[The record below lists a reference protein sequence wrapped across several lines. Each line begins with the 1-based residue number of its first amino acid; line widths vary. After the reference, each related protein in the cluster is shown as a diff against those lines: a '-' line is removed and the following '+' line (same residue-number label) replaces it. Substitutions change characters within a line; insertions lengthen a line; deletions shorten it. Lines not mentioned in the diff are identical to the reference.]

1 MKTIARGLV
10 GIPLG
15 LTLLWLLAEGG
26 YLLTVQ
32 GFFPWRNLLVQYSG
46 ILGMGVMSVAMVLAV
61 RPAWLEPRLHG
72 LDKMYRLH
80 KWLGISGLVLSVAH
94 WLVSQGPKWLV
105 QAGLLERPARG
116 PRPTPTFEIFRIFQE
131 QRGLAEQVGE
141 FAFYAAVVLIGI
153 ALIKRFPY
161 RHFFTTHRWLALVY
175 LALVVHSVVL
185 TSFPYWTQPL
195 GIVMGILMLAGT
207 LAAVISLFRRIGIK
221 RKVTGEI
228 LAADYLAGV
237 KVNAITLQLH
247 DRWPGHEPGQFA
259 FVTFDE
265 REGAHP
271 FTISSAW
278 AGDGRLQFLIKAV
291 GDYTRTLAAT
301 LKPGDP
307 VTVEGP
313 YGRFQFEGPARR
325 QIWIGAGIGVSP
337 FVARLKA
344 LAARP
349 DGRVVDFFH
358 VTGEVDAEALHRLEA
373 DARAAGV
380 HLHVLVSPRDGRLTG
395 ERLRTLLPD
404 WRQAEVWFCGPSAFG
419 KAISQD
425 LASQGLPGPRFHQ
438 ELFEMR

>member
-1 MKTIARGLV
+1 MKTILRGLV
-10 GIPLG
+10 GLLLA

-26 YLLTVQ
+26 NLLTAQ

-46 ILGMGVMSVAMVLAV
+46 LLGMGVMSVAMVLAV
-61 RPAWLEPRLHG
+61 RPAWLEHRLHG

-94 WLVSQGPKWLV
+94 WLFSQGPKWLV
-105 QAGLLERPARG
+105 QAGLLEKPARG
-116 PRPTPTFEIFRIFQE
+116 PRPTPTVEIFRVFQE
-131 QRGLAEQVGE
+131 QRGLAEQIGE
-141 FAFYAAVVLIGI
+141 IAFYAAVVLIAI

-161 RHFFTTHRWLALVY
+161 RYFFITHRWLAVVY

-185 TSFPYWTQPL
+185 TNFSYWTEPV
-195 GIVMGILMLAGT
+195 GILMGVLMLAGT
-207 LAAVISLFRRIGIK
+207 LAALISLFRRIGIN
-221 RKVTGEI
+221 RKAVGEI
-228 LAADYLAGV
+228 VGVKYLEGV
-237 KVNAITLQLH
+237 KVNAITIQLK
-247 DRWPGHEPGQFA
+247 DRWPGHEAGQFA

-271 FTISSAW
+271 FTISSAS
-278 AGDGRLQFLIKAV
+278 AADGRLQFLIKAL
-291 GDYTRTLAAT
+291 GDYTRTLADT

-313 YGRFQFEGPARR
+313 YGRFHFEGTSRR

-337 FVARLKA
+337 FVARLKT
-344 LAARP
+344 LAAQP

-358 VTGEVDAEALHRLEA
+358 STAEVDEEALQRLEA

-380 HLHVLVSPRDGRLTG
+380 RLHIFISTRDGRLTG
-395 ERLRTLLPD
+395 DRLRTLVPD
-404 WRQAEVWFCGPSAFG
+404 WQQAEVWFCGPSAFG
-419 KAISQD
+419 DALRQD
-425 LASQGLPGPRFHQ
+425 LTSQGLPVAWFHQ

>member
-1 MKTIARGLV
+1 MKMILRSLV
-10 GIPLG
+10 AILLG
-15 LTLLWLLAEGG
+15 LTLLWLLAEGAN
-26 YLLTVQ
+26 LTTVQ

-80 KWLGISGLVLSVAH
+80 KWLGIAGLVLSIAH
-94 WLVSQGPKWLV
+94 WLFSQGPKWLV
-105 QAGLLERPARG
+105 QAGLLVKPARG
-116 PRPTPTFEIFRIFQE
+116 PRPTQTVEIFRFFQE
-131 QRGLAEQVGE
+131 QRGLAEQIGE
-141 FAFYAAVVLIGI
+141 IAFYIAVVLIAI

-161 RHFFTTHRWLALVY
+161 QYFFQTHRWLAVVY

-185 TSFPYWTQPL
+185 TSYPYWTQPL
-195 GIVMGILMLAGT
+195 GMVMGVLMSAGT
-207 LAAVISLFRRIGIK
+207 LAALISLFRRIGIK
-221 RKVTGEI
+221 RKAVGEI
-228 LAADYLAGV
+228 AAVHYLEGV
-237 KVNAITLQLH
+237 QVNAITIQLK
-247 DRWPGHEPGQFA
+247 DRWPGHEAGQFA

-271 FTISSAW
+271 FTISSAS
-278 AGDGRLQFLIKAV
+278 AGDGRLQFLIKAL

-313 YGRFQFEGPARR
+313 YGRFHFEGTSRR

-337 FVARLKA
+337 FVARMKT
-344 LAARP
+344 LAAQP

-358 VTGEVDAEALHRLEA
+358 STGEVDEEALQRLEA

-380 HLHVLVSPRDGRLTG
+380 RLHVLISSRDGRLTG

-404 WRQAEVWFCGPSAFG
+404 WRQAEVWFCGPSAYG
-419 KAISQD
+419 DAIRQD
-425 LASQGLPGPRFHQ
+425 LTTQGLPVAWFHQ

>member
-1 MKTIARGLV
+1 MKTIGRGLV

-15 LTLLWLLAEGG
+15 LTLLWLLAEGSN
-26 YLLTVQ
+26 LATVQ

-46 ILGMGVMSVAMVLAV
+46 LLGMGVMSVAMVLAI

-105 QAGLLERPARG
+105 QAGLLEKPARG
-116 PRPTPTFEIFRIFQE
+116 PRPTPTVEIFRFFQE

-141 FAFYAAVVLIGI
+141 IAFYAAVALITI

-161 RHFFTTHRWLALVY
+161 RHFFTTHRWLAIVY

-207 LAAVISLFRRIGIK
+207 LAALTSLFRRIGIK
-221 RKVTGEI
+221 RKATGEI
-228 LAADYLAGV
+228 VAADYLAGV
-237 KVNAITLQLH
+237 KVNAITLQLQ

-278 AGDGRLQFLIKAV
+278 AGDGRLQFLIKAL

-313 YGRFQFEGPARR
+313 YGRFQFEGPSRR

-337 FVARLKA
+337 FVARMKA
-344 LAARP
+344 LAAQP

-358 VTGEVDAEALHRLEA
+358 ATGEVDAEALQRLEA

-380 HLHVLVSPRDGRLTG
+380 RLHVLISPRDGRLTG
-395 ERLRTLLPD
+395 ERLRRLLPD
-404 WRQAEVWFCGPSAFG
+404 WGQAEVWFCGPSAFG

-425 LASQGLPGPRFHQ
+425 LASHGLPGPRFHQ

>member
-1 MKTIARGLV
+1 MKTIVRGLV
-10 GIPLG
+10 VIPLG

-26 YLLTVQ
+26 NLPTVQ
-32 GFFPWRNLLVQYSG
+32 GFFSWRNLLVQYSG

-80 KWLGISGLVLSVAH
+80 KWLGISGLILSVAH
-94 WLVSQGPKWLV
+94 WLFSQGPKWLV
-105 QAGLLERPARG
+105 QAGLLEKPARG
-116 PRPTPTFEIFRIFQE
+116 PRPAQTVEIFRFFQE

-141 FAFYAAVVLIGI
+141 IAFYAAAALIAI

-161 RHFFTTHRWLALVY
+161 RLFSTTHRWLAVVY

-195 GIVMGILMLAGT
+195 GILMGILMLAGT
-207 LAAVISLFRRIGIK
+207 LAVLISLFRRIGIK
-221 RKVTGEI
+221 RKATGEI
-228 LAADYLAGV
+228 AAVDYLEGV
-237 KVNAITLQLH
+237 KVNAINIQLL

-259 FVTFDE
+259 FITFDE

-271 FTISSAW
+271 FTIASAW
-278 AGDGRLQFLIKAV
+278 VGDGRLQFLIKAL
-291 GDYTRTLAAT
+291 GDYTRTLAST

-307 VTVEGP
+307 VMVEGP
-313 YGRFQFEGPARR
+313 YGRFQFEGTSRR

-344 LAARP
+344 LAAQP

-358 VTGEVDAEALHRLEA
+358 ATGEVDEEALQRLEA
-373 DARAAGV
+373 DARTAGV
-380 HLHVLVSPRDGRLTG
+380 RLHVLVSPRDGRLTG

-404 WRQAEVWFCGPSAFG
+404 WGQAEVWFCGPSAFG
-419 KAISQD
+419 KAICQD
-425 LASQGLPGPRFHQ
+425 LLSHGLPGPWFHQ